1 MDHRE
6 RSYSMNTGYVPTEEG
21 PFFSRL
27 FDFTFT
33 TSVAP
38 SLIKILYILSL
49 IAIGLGLL
57 FIVIGGFTQGFLT
70 GLVALVFGAV
80 GALIYV
86 ILARLWLEIVIV
98 LFRIEEYT
106 ERIANK

>member
-1 MDHRE
+1 
-6 RSYSMNTGYVPTEEG
+6 MNTGNVPTEEG
-21 PFFSRL
+21 PFFTRL

-33 TSVAP
+33 HFVTP

-49 IAIGLGLL
+49 IVIGLGFLV
-57 FIVIGGFTQGFLT
+57 IVIAGFTQGFLN
-70 GLVALVFGAV
+70 GLLGLIFGGIGAV
-80 GALIYV
+80 IYV

-98 LFRIEEYT
+98 LFRIEENT

>member
-1 MDHRE
+1 
-6 RSYSMNTGYVPTEEG
+6 MNTGYVPTEEG
-21 PFFSRL
+21 PFLSRL

-33 TSVAP
+33 HFVTP

-49 IAIGLGLL
+49 VAIGLGFLV
-57 FIVIGGFTQGFLT
+57 IVIVGFTQGFLN
-70 GLVALVFGAV
+70 GL
-80 GALIYV
+80 GALIFAGIGAMIYV